1 MNKYEKELEILQ
13 KEHNEKHAAY
23 KKKLEEH
30 RKAAEKACEKYN
42 TLLGVINS
50 ERHLI
55 RDELRSLFMFLKNLG
70 DVGIPITIFDYEIEL
85 PEKLSIDDLDAV
97 ESLYDKDPPKNKLRD
112 ATLFMVSP
120 ALLLTEKAIG
130 GIIKRSKDKKNLAEK
145 LLLTEEKYTEW
156 DNQLNKAESSVKFHE
171 TSAKIADL
179 YRAVIATVSD
189 TIKYTIIPELD
200 GIAAFLSAYSIK
212 DAIIYGENPD
222 EVTQNRIDEFLGT
235 PYETHY
241 IFVKNTFEYY
251 HMIKTFFTT
260 TVLTNIISDHE
271 ITKEEEED
279 FEQKTNEI
287 KEKGNQLSGMTSF
300 GG

>member
-1 MNKYEKELEILQ
+1 MNKYEKQLLVLESEY
-13 KEHNEKHAAY
+13 KEEYEAY
-23 KKKLEEH
+23 KKELEEY
-30 RKAAEKACEKYN
+30 EKSAKEACKKYN
-42 TLLGVINS
+42 SLLSVINA

-55 RDELRSLFMFLKNLG
+55 RDELRSLFMFLENLG

-85 PEKLSIDDLDAV
+85 PEEFFIDKADELKT
-97 ESLYDKDPPKNKLRD
+97 LYNKDPKKNKLRD
-112 ATLFMVSP
+112 ATIFMVSP
-120 ALLLTEKAIG
+120 ALAITEKAIG
-130 GIIKRSKDKKNLAEK
+130 GILKRGKDKDNLLKKQLEV
-145 LLLTEEKYTEW
+145 EEDKSKWTSQI
-156 DNQLNKAESSVKFHE
+156 DNAKGSLKFYE
-171 TSAKIADL
+171 TSANIADL
-179 YRAVIATVSD
+179 YRAVIATVRD

-200 GIAAFLSAYSIK
+200 GVAAFLSAYSIK

-222 EVTQNRIDEFLGT
+222 EVTQNRIEEFLGT

-271 ITKEEEED
+271 ITKEEEKD

-287 KEKGNQLSGMTSF
+287 KEKGEQLSSMTSF

>member
-13 KEHNEKHAAY
+13 KEHNEKHADY
-23 KKKLEEH
+23 KKKLEGH

-42 TLLGVINS
+42 ALLGVINS

-55 RDELRSLFMFLKNLG
+55 RDELRSLFMFLTNLG
-70 DVGIPITIFDYEIEL
+70 DVGISITIFDYEIEL
-85 PEKLSIDDLDAV
+85 PEKLSIYDLDAV
-97 ESLYDKDPPKNKLRD
+97 ENLYDKDPPKNKLRD

-130 GIIKRSKDKKNLAEK
+130 GIIKRSKDKKNLAKK

-156 DNQLNKAESSVKFHE
+156 ENQLNKAESSVKFHE
-171 TSAKIADL
+171 VSAEIADL
-179 YRAVIATVSD
+179 YRALVATVRD

-200 GIAAFLSAYSIK
+200 VVAAFLSAYSIK
-212 DAIIYGENPD
+212 DAILYGENPD
-222 EVTQNRIDEFLGT
+222 EVTQNRIEEFIGT

-241 IFVKNTFEYY
+241 TFVKNTFEYY
-251 HMIKTFFTT
+251 QIIKTFFTT
-260 TVLTNIISDHE
+260 PILTNITDDYK
-271 ITKEEEED
+271 ITEKEERV
-279 FEQKTNEI
+279 FKQKAAEI
-287 KEKGNQLSGMTSF
+287 EEKGKLLKNMTSF